1 MKTCARCGRTYLP
14 PPPCFLVGLLLLREA
29 QGTVGHIHWAI
40 YAPLLGLGILGSA
53 LFFEKRGE
61 WD

>member
-1 MKTCARCGRTYLP
+1 MKTCALCGRTYLP
-14 PPPCFLVGLLLLREA
+14 PQPCFLVGLLLRET
-29 QGTVGHIHWAI
+29 QGTIGHIHWAI
-40 YAPLLGLGILGSA
+40 YAPLLGIGILGSA